1 MTVHVSP
8 ECSAH
13 QPGDTPAPLTR
24 VLWCDNAGLTRAKS
38 VTGATWPDTLRNGV
52 GISMGQQALPM
63 MMDAVQPA
71 SGLSAVGEVR
81 LVPDPDTLVALPY
94 LPGIA
99 AAIGDMR
106 TLDGQAWGHCPRAFL
121 KRQVAEAARLGFEV
135 MASFEN
141 EYYLFRGDEP
151 LDHSTYAT
159 LAGFVPA
166 HEVTLDILA
175 ALAAQGLTP
184 EMYYPEAGPGQQ
196 EISITPARGVSA
208 ADRQVLFKATVNAV
222 AVRHGLRA
230 SFAAKPVLTGAGSG
244 CHIHL
249 SLWREGRN
257 AFHDSEGELGLSDVA
272 RHAIAGVLEHQAG
285 LCALTVPTVN
295 SYRRL
300 EPGWWAGAYACYG
313 LDNREASV
321 RVASTHLL
329 PGASGNS
336 TNFELKTCDGAANPY
351 LALGGLLASALD
363 GVRRRLDP
371 GPPLAVAPG
380 ALSDAE
386 REERGIRPLP
396 SSLPDAV
403 AALRGDAVLLEALGP
418 DLTRS
423 FTAVREAEAAYFAQQ
438 PEDVELALHR
448 FAY

>member
-1 MTVHVSP
+1 MT
-8 ECSAH
+8 A
-13 QPGDTPAPLTR
+13 GDPVLTR
-24 VLWCDNAGLTRAKS
+24 ILWCDNAGLTRAKS
-38 VTGATWPDTLRNGV
+38 VTATTWPGTLRNGV

-63 MMDAVQPA
+63 MVDAVVPE

-94 LPGIA
+94 LPGVA
-99 AAIGDMR
+99 AAIGDMQ
-106 TLDGQAWGHCPRAFL
+106 TLDGEAWGHCPRTFL
-121 KRQVAEAARLGFEV
+121 KRQVAEAGRLGFEV
-135 MASFEN
+135 VASFEN
-141 EYYLFRGDEP
+141 EYYLFRGDDP
-151 LDHSTYAT
+151 LDSSTYAT
-159 LAGFVPA
+159 LAGFAPA

-184 EMYYPEAGPGQQ
+184 EMYYPESGPGQQ
-196 EISITPARGVSA
+196 EISIAPARGVTA

-222 AVRHGLRA
+222 AARHGLRA
-230 SFAAKPVLTGAGSG
+230 SFAAKPFLTGAGSG

-257 AFHDSEGELGLSDVA
+257 AFHDPGGELGLSDVA

-300 EPGWWAGAYACYG
+300 QPGWWAGAYACYG

-329 PGASGNS
+329 PGASGDS

-351 LALGGLLASALD
+351 LALGGMLAGVLD
-363 GVRRRLDP
+363 GVRRSLDP
-371 GPPLAVAPG
+371 GAPLTVAPG
-380 ALSDAE
+380 SLSDAE
-386 REERGIRPLP
+386 RAERRIRPLP
-396 SSLPDAV
+396 SSLPGAV
-403 AALRGDAVLLEALGP
+403 AALRADEVLMGALGP
-418 DLTRS
+418 DLARS
-423 FTAVREAEAAYFAQQ
+423 SLAVREAEAAYFAGQS
-438 PEDVELALHR
+438 EEVEVQLHR

>member
-1 MTVHVSP
+1 MTAEGP
-8 ECSAH
+8 L
-13 QPGDTPAPLTR
+13 LTR

-38 VTGATWPDTLRNGV
+38 VTATTWPGTLRNGV

-63 MMDAVQPA
+63 MVDAVVPE

-81 LVPDPDTLVALPY
+81 LVPDPDTLVSLPY
-94 LPGIA
+94 LPGVA

-106 TLDGQAWGHCPRAFL
+106 TLDGQAWGHCPRTFL
-121 KRQVAEAARLGFEV
+121 KQQVAEAERLGFDV
-135 MASFEN
+135 LASFEN

-151 LDHSTYAT
+151 LDGSTYAT
-159 LAGFVPA
+159 LAGFQPA

-175 ALAAQGLTP
+175 ALSAQGMTP
-184 EMYYPEAGPGQQ
+184 EMYYPESGPGQQ
-196 EISITPARGVSA
+196 EISVAPARGVAA
-208 ADRQVLFKATVNAV
+208 ADRQILFKATVNAV
-222 AVRHGLRA
+222 AARHGLRA

-249 SLWREGRN
+249 SLWRDGRN
-257 AFHDSEGELGLSDVA
+257 AFHDLEGELGLSDLA
-272 RHAIAGVLEHQAG
+272 RQAIAGVLEHQAG

-300 EPGWWAGAYACYG
+300 QPGWWAGAYACYG

-329 PGASGNS
+329 PGASGDS

-351 LALGGLLASALD
+351 LALGGMLAAVLD
-363 GVRRRLDP
+363 GVRRNLDP
-371 GPPLAVAPG
+371 GAPLAVPPG
-380 ALSDAE
+380 SLSDEE
-386 REERGIRPLP
+386 RAGRGIR
-396 SSLPDAV
+396 SLPPSLPEAV
-403 AALRGDAVLLEALGP
+403 AALRGDEVLMNALGP
-418 DLTRS
+418 DLARS
-423 FTAVREAEAAYFAQQ
+423 YAAVREVEAAYFAGQ
-438 PEDVELALHR
+438 PEEVELRLHR